1 MNDFKTPLQKKL
13 DAKHKKNS
21 VASNHKKNKSWFNG
35 FTIQPSQPL
44 TDMDIIEIERIQ
56 RIKNYKNSIGV
67 K

>member
-1 MNDFKTPLQKKL
+1 MQNFKTPLQKEL

-21 VASNHKKNKSWFNG
+21 VASNHKKNTSWFNG
-35 FTIQPSQPL
+35 FTIQPSIKS
-44 TDMDIIEIERIQ
+44 DMDIIESERIQ